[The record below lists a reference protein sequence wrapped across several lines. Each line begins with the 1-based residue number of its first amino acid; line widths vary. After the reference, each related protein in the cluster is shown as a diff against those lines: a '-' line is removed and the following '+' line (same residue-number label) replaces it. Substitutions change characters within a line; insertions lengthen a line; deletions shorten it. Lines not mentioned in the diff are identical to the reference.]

1 MTREYDGEID
11 ESMPGSDT
19 DGHDGVASQL
29 TEGDTLNPT
38 GLADQLD
45 EGYDPPDREP
55 RTKVPT
61 AAEEEEGASLDE
73 LLSAET
79 PEVWDRQETDNLF
92 DESGTEVGDARSG
105 RLVDEDSDGWNDV
118 EKDLVAGDVGIDGA
132 GASAEEAAVHVI
144 ADEPYED

>member
-1 MTREYDGEID
+1 MTREFDGEID

-29 TEGDTLNPT
+29 DQADMLENT

-45 EGYDPPDREP
+45 EGYDPPDRDP
-55 RTKVPT
+55 KIDVPT
-61 AAEEEEGASLDE
+61 AAEEEQGASLDE

-79 PEVWDRQETDNLF
+79 PEVWDREETSNLF
-92 DESGTEVGDARSG
+92 DESGSEVGDRRSG
-105 RLVDEDSDGWNDV
+105 RLVDDESDGWNDV
-118 EKDLVAGDVGIDGA
+118 EKDLVAEDVGINGA

-144 ADEPYED
+144 PDEPYQD